1 MNRLFGFSL
10 IYTLLSFWSIQR
22 EGGVGLKRKKVRP
35 QKTEPEVRRLKE
47 KQQSLN
53 AKMVQ
58 NTVPPKGLVLVLL
71 VVVLMGLIIN
81 VANGK
86 SPDTHN
92 VMALYVLG
100 DSSVDCGDNTL
111 LYPLIHHNFSL
122 YPCDGSDSSLLPY
135 LLAEKMSLPNI
146 LPFYSQNGSIA
157 ELQHGLNF
165 GSAEATILEPRSQSH
180 QSLNQQ
186 LRQVFEI
193 IQLLQLQLGQNSA
206 DHFIKSSMV
215 YLSFSKDDYIDLF
228 LGNSSGVMLNYNSQE
243 FAHILVNQMIHVMRI
258 LYNANFRKIICTGI
272 LPLGCTPRTVW
283 KWYNTSNVEK
293 DGRGCVKEIND
304 IVLEY
309 NTMLNEHIVK
319 LNSKLPDAQ
328 IVFCDVYQGIME
340 IITKPAN
347 YGFEEVRNACCGAGT
362 YGAIIG
368 CLSQEMACDQA
379 SSFVWWDLY
388 NPTPAVNSLLAD
400 SAWSGRPFSGM
411 CHPITIQELINT

>member
-122 YPCDGSDSSLLPY
+122 YPCGGSDSSLLPY
-135 LLAEKMSLPNI
+135 LLGTTL
-146 LPFYSQNGSIA
+146 
-157 ELQHGLNF
+157 
-165 GSAEATILEPRSQSH
+165 
-180 QSLNQQ
+180 
-186 LRQVFEI
+186 
-193 IQLLQLQLGQNSA
+193 
-206 DHFIKSSMV
+206 SSWV
-215 YLSFSKDDYIDLF
+215 YYIP
-228 LGNSSGVMLNYNSQE
+228 
-243 FAHILVNQMIHVMRI
+243 
-258 LYNANFRKIICTGI
+258 CT
-272 LPLGCTPRTVW
+272 
-283 KWYNTSNVEK
+283 S
-293 DGRGCVKEIND
+293 
-304 IVLEY
+304 
-309 NTMLNEHIVK
+309 
-319 LNSKLPDAQ
+319 
-328 IVFCDVYQGIME
+328 
-340 IITKPAN
+340 
-347 YGFEEVRNACCGAGT
+347 
-362 YGAIIG
+362 
-368 CLSQEMACDQA
+368 
-379 SSFVWWDLY
+379 
-388 NPTPAVNSLLAD
+388 
-400 SAWSGRPFSGM
+400 
-411 CHPITIQELINT
+411 

>member
-1 MNRLFGFSL
+1 MGILGDAGQVFRNVVFLINKFLAFGFANL
-10 IYTLLSFWSIQR
+10 A
-22 EGGVGLKRKKVRP
+22 LKGNN
-35 QKTEPEVRRLKE
+35 LH
-47 KQQSLN
+47 
-53 AKMVQ
+53 MVA
-58 NTVPPKGLVLVLL
+58 V
-71 VVVLMGLIIN
+71 
-81 VANGK
+81 
-86 SPDTHN
+86 
-92 VMALYVLG
+92 
-100 DSSVDCGDNTL
+100 
-111 LYPLIHHNFSL
+111 
-122 YPCDGSDSSLLPY
+122 
-135 LLAEKMSLPNI
+135 AEKMSLPNI

-243 FAHILVNQMIHVMRI
+243 FAHILVNQMIHAMRI

-340 IITKPAN
+340 IITKPEN
-347 YGFEEVRNACCGAGT
+347 YGMNLKVF
-362 YGAIIG
+362 
-368 CLSQEMACDQA
+368 
-379 SSFVWWDLY
+379 
-388 NPTPAVNSLLAD
+388 
-400 SAWSGRPFSGM
+400 
-411 CHPITIQELINT
+411 TIFYLTLFL

>member
-1 MNRLFGFSL
+1 MGILGDAGQVFRNFVFLINKVLAFGVANL
-10 IYTLLSFWSIQR
+10 
-22 EGGVGLKRKKVRP
+22 GLKGNN
-35 QKTEPEVRRLKE
+35 LH
-47 KQQSLN
+47 
-53 AKMVQ
+53 
-58 NTVPPKGLVLVLL
+58 
-71 VVVLMGLIIN
+71 VV
-81 VANGK
+81 A
-86 SPDTHN
+86 
-92 VMALYVLG
+92 A
-100 DSSVDCGDNTL
+100 
-111 LYPLIHHNFSL
+111 
-122 YPCDGSDSSLLPY
+122 
-135 LLAEKMSLPNI
+135 AEKMRLPNI

-165 GSAEATILEPRSQSH
+165 GSAEATILKPWSQSH

-206 DHFIKSSMV
+206 DHFIKSSVV

-243 FAHILVNQMIHVMRI
+243 FAHILVNQMIHVIRI

-283 KWYNTSNVEK
+283 KWYTTSTVEK

-319 LNSKLPDAQ
+319 LNSKLSDVQ

-340 IITKPAN
+340 IITKPEN
-347 YGFEEVRNACCGAGT
+347 YGMNLKVF
-362 YGAIIG
+362 
-368 CLSQEMACDQA
+368 
-379 SSFVWWDLY
+379 
-388 NPTPAVNSLLAD
+388 
-400 SAWSGRPFSGM
+400 
-411 CHPITIQELINT
+411 TIFYLTLFL